1 MSEALSE
8 SRTGRIPAT
17 PAERPQPQWR
27 APFAG
32 LAIAALLLAGI
43 EAFLHT
49 DSFLYR
55 YRSVFAAGRAMDK
68 LLALE
73 AKPRAMIALGNSRVD
88 NGFHPEI
95 LEQETGLEAF
105 NLGLPGAE
113 ACNMEGVVA
122 RLAARGSFGQGR
134 IEQVLFGLDEGFLQR
149 TGGLGYEVF
158 FDKPARLLDH
168 GRYTDWL
175 RSRLRLWGYTDS
187 LRTLQEPAKLIRFI
201 EASSGEVES
210 WGGSA
215 RHTSGFRA
223 ADEVTNQDAARIAE
237 QNRSTRHP
245 PPDPEVLECLWA
257 TIEQLQASNVAV
269 NVFLTPSLRGA
280 NPFAGQAGGPGSP
293 YARVKDELLGRGV
306 KILEFDVDKILDGK
320 FFANPGHLNR
330 AGAERFTRAL
340 AAKMKSTALPDSA
353 D

>member
-1 MSEALSE
+1 MSEALTE
-8 SRTGRIPAT
+8 SPTGRMPAT
-17 PAERPQPQWR
+17 TAKAARPQWR

-32 LAIAALLLAGI
+32 LAIAALLLAGV

-49 DSFLYR
+49 DYFLYR

-73 AKPRAMIALGNSRVD
+73 AKPKTAIALGNSRVD
-88 NGFHPEI
+88 NGFHPDI
-95 LEQETGLEAF
+95 LQQQTGLEAF

-122 RLAARGSFGQGR
+122 CLAARDGFGQGR
-134 IEQVLFGLDEGFLQR
+134 IERVFFGLDESFLQR

-158 FDKPARLLDH
+158 FDKPARLLNH

-175 RSRLRLWGYTDS
+175 RSRIRLWGYTDS
-187 LRTLQEPAKLIRFI
+187 FRTLQEPAKLIRFI
-201 EASSGEVES
+201 EASFSEIDS

-215 RHTSGFRA
+215 RQTNGFRA
-223 ADEVTNQDAARIAE
+223 ADEVTNQDAAQVDR
-237 QNRSTRHP
+237 QNRNTRHP
-245 PPDPEVLECLWA
+245 PPAPEVLECFWA
-257 TIEQLQASNVAV
+257 TIEQLQARNVAV

-280 NPFAGQAGGPGSP
+280 NPFSGEAGGPDSP
-293 YARVKDELLGRGV
+293 YSRIKDELVARGV
-306 KILEFDVDKILDGK
+306 TTLEFDVSDLMAGQ

-330 AGAERFTRAL
+330 AGAVQFTSRL
-340 AAKMKSTALPDSA
+340 AAALKSTTESGSA